1 MKGLML
7 VWFVMLLASCDKL
20 PKISPKTAKEEAL
33 IDLACQQPTNS
44 FCLDKNDTSWLA
56 QEQRKM
62 MYELSGGDNSKNLPN
77 SIEIK
82 TENFG
87 NYVQIYGEAVSVG
100 VESSRRSQVKIFDKQ
115 TQKEVPLNQIL
126 DKNKLEQLKS
136 AMRMEFEK
144 FLIENKDKGW
154 WGMPQLDSERKAWLD
169 KTIPYIL
176 ENNIGRIKGD
186 RLEFC
191 NEQGGNQHITYG
203 CITVLAKDYIP
214 NFTQ

>member
-1 MKGLML
+1 MFLT
-7 VWFVMLLASCDKL
+7 SCGKL
-20 PKISPKTAKEEAL
+20 SITSSKTVREKAL
-33 IDLACQQPTNS
+33 IDLACSQRVNEI
-44 FCLDKNDTSWLA
+44 CLDKNDNAWLA

-62 MYELSGGDNSKNLPN
+62 IYELGHADNNKDLPA
-77 SIEIK
+77 SLDIH
-82 TENFG
+82 TEYFG
-87 NYVQIYGEAVSVG
+87 NYVQVFGSILWMYSESVRN
-100 VESSRRSQVKIFDKQ
+100 ERVKIFDKQ
-115 TQKEVPLNQIL
+115 THKEVPLNQIL
-126 DKNKLEQLKS
+126 DKSKLEQLKR
-136 AMRMEFEK
+136 AMRVEFEK

-154 WGMPQLDSERKAWLD
+154 WGMPQLDSDRKAWLD

-191 NEQGGNQHITYG
+191 NEQGVNQHITYG